1 MKKKIC
7 AAMLALTVLTGIC
20 SNTVYAAFSDVYVN
34 AWYYR
39 AVQYVSANGI
49 MTGMDET
56 TFGINEPLKRA
67 QFALILYR
75 LAGEPDVEFAYTF
88 PDIGPGDWYARAV
101 LWANEKGVVT
111 GYTDTGLFAPS
122 DEITREEMVT
132 MLYRFEGLPQVS
144 ADLSGY
150 PDAGLVGEWSL
161 PGMQWAVAN
170 GIVSGDN
177 GLLNPQGITNR
188 EVCATILMRYM
199 KLGTDEDEEDG
210 TVTTGDAIV
219 EYARTLIGT
228 PYRYGGTDINTGVD
242 CSYFVQY
249 VFKQFGINLPRT
261 TYEQEKVGY
270 EVSYA
275 DAKPGD
281 LILYNGHVGIYS
293 GNHMIV
299 HASLSQG
306 KVVEADCRY
315 VGTII
320 TVRHVW

>member
-1 MKKKIC
+1 MKKKLSVVL
-7 AAMLALTVLTGIC
+7 LALTLSVC
-20 SNTVYAAFSDVYVN
+20 MYSNTVCAAFADVYEN
-34 AWYYR
+34 DWHCE
-39 AVQYVSANGI
+39 AVQYVSENGI
-49 MTGMDET
+49 MTGLDDT
-56 TFGINEPLKRA
+56 TFGVNEPLKRA

-75 LAGEPDVEFAYTF
+75 LAGEPEVAFDDRF
-88 PDIGPGDWYARAV
+88 PDIAQEDWYADAV
-101 LWANEKGVVT
+101 LWANGQGIVT
-111 GYTDTGLFAPS
+111 GYTDTGLFDPS
-122 DEITREEMVT
+122 KDISREEMVT
-132 MLYRFEGLPQVS
+132 MLYRYEGFPQVS
-144 ADLSGY
+144 ADLSKY
-150 PDAGLVGEWSL
+150 PDAGLVGGWSM
-161 PGMQWAVAN
+161 PGMQWAVAC
-170 GIVSGDN
+170 GIISGDN
-177 GLLNPQGITNR
+177 GLLNPLEITNR
-188 EVCATILMRYM
+188 EVAAMILMRYM
-199 KLGTDEDEEDG
+199 KLGTEEEE
-210 TVTTGDAIV
+210 TVTKGDRIV

-306 KVVEADCRY
+306 KVVEADCRH

-320 TVRHVW
+320 TVRRVW